1 MRINPTIL
9 ILDDEELIRS
19 SLRDY
24 FEDLGWNVVT
34 AESAEAAELIIETR
48 HVDYATVDLRLGG
61 RNGADFALGAKRKF
75 PSMKILL
82 FTGSFNYVLSEE
94 MTSAGFSQKNM
105 LGKPI
110 GSIGLIR
117 DALLGIPG

>member
-1 MRINPTIL
+1 MSPTIL

-24 FEDLGWNVVT
+24 FEDIGWNVVT
-34 AESAEAAELIIETR
+34 AKSAEEAENIIRTE
-48 HVDYATVDLRLGG
+48 HIDYATVDLRLSG
-61 RNGADFALGAKRKF
+61 RNGADFALGARRTF

-82 FTGSFNYVLSEE
+82 FSGSFNYALSDE
-94 MTSAGFSQKNM
+94 MIEAGFSQKNM

-110 GSIGLIR
+110 DSIGVIL
-117 DALLGIPG
+117 DALLGIPD

>member
-1 MRINPTIL
+1 MSPTIL

-24 FEDLGWNVVT
+24 FEDIGWNVVT
-34 AESAEAAELIIETR
+34 AKSAEEAENIIRTE
-48 HVDYATVDLRLGG
+48 HIDYATVDLRLSG
-61 RNGADFALGAKRKF
+61 RNGADFALGARRKF

-82 FTGSFNYVLSEE
+82 FSGSFNYALSDE
-94 MTSAGFSQKNM
+94 MIEAGFSQKNM

-110 GSIGLIR
+110 DSIGVIL
-117 DALLGIPG
+117 DALLGIPD

>member
-1 MRINPTIL
+1 MSPTIL

-24 FEDLGWNVVT
+24 FEDIGWSVVT
-34 AESAEAAELIIETR
+34 AESAEEAENIIRTE
-48 HVDYATVDLRLGG
+48 HIDYATVDLRLSG
-61 RNGADFALGAKRKF
+61 RNGADFALGARRKF

-82 FTGSFNYVLSEE
+82 FSGSFNYALSDE
-94 MTSAGFSQKNM
+94 MIEAGFSQKNM

-110 GSIGLIR
+110 DSIGVIL
-117 DALLGIPG
+117 DALLGIPD

>member
-1 MRINPTIL
+1 MSPTIL

-19 SLRDY
+19 SLRDF
-24 FEDLGWNVVT
+24 FEDIGWNVVT
-34 AESAEAAELIIETR
+34 AESAEEADTVIGSKHI
-48 HVDYATVDLRLGG
+48 DYATVDLRLAG

-94 MTSAGFSQKNM
+94 MTGAGFSQKNM

-110 GSIGLIR
+110 ASIGLIR
-117 DALLGIPG
+117 DALLGIPD

>member
-1 MRINPTIL
+1 MSPTIL

-24 FEDLGWNVVT
+24 FEDIGWNVVT
-34 AESAEAAELIIETR
+34 AESAEEAENIIRTE
-48 HVDYATVDLRLGG
+48 HIDYATVDLRLSG
-61 RNGADFALGAKRKF
+61 RNGADFALGARRKF

-82 FTGSFNYVLSEE
+82 FSGSFNYALSDE
-94 MTSAGFSQKNM
+94 MIEAGFSQKNM

-110 GSIGLIR
+110 DSIGVIR
-117 DALLGIPG
+117 DALLGIPD